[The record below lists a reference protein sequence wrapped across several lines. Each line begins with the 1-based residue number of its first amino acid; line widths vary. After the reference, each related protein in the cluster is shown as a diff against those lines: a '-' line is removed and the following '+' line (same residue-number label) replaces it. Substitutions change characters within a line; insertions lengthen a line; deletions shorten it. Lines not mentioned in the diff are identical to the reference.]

1 MNCGRR
7 SVFAAGGFFGLVSG
21 ATRLERLAARMRCE
35 GPLSGD
41 KGCGHHGANIQA
53 IQWPPTEPAA
63 LPPKPVASLAP
74 RGVDQAEWD
83 KADERGRKRLVQR
96 ARG

>member
-1 MNCGRR
+1 MQVP
-7 SVFAAGGFFGLVSG
+7 SVFCAMHP
-21 ATRLERLAARMRCE
+21 ERAVVERR
-35 GPLSGD
+35 GPFLYPPM
-41 KGCGHHGANIQA
+41 CGHRGANIQA
-53 IQWPPTEPAA
+53 IA
-63 LPPKPVASLAP
+63 LPPRPIASMAP